1 MCNKRNEYC
10 LFLYPFQSEDD
21 EQEIIPRMSQSE
33 LDNKTTSTV
42 SVLWNQTSLR
52 LIPFDQCLYSR
63 LTMTLLRFDVKKI
76 PISALLIRHLPYRL
90 RGNRCALKI

>member
-1 MCNKRNEYC
+1 MCNKRNDRI
-10 LFLYPFQSEDD
+10 FFIHIRYPFQSEDD

-33 LDNKTTSTV
+33 LDNKTTTTV

-63 LTMTLLRFDVKKI
+63 
-76 PISALLIRHLPYRL
+76 
-90 RGNRCALKI
+90 